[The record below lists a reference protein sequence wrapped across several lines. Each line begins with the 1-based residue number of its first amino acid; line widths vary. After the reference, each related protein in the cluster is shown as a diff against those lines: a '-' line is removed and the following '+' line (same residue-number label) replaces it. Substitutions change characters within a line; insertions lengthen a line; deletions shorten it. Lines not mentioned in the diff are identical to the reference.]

1 MSRAAA
7 QAPLQIGTT
16 PVILDEQ
23 IGLLA
28 RWQRYLEE
36 RLDRTVRFVQRGS
49 YREIMDLLL
58 NDSIDV
64 AWVCGYPYVT
74 FQDRLRL
81 LAVPLYQQ
89 KPLYRSYL
97 IVSEADRSSQQIA
110 DLRNRVFAFS
120 DPRSNSGYLVP
131 RTELLRSH
139 LQPQEFFKRFFFTFG
154 HRKVVEAVQVGLADA
169 GSVDGYVWDTLAA
182 QRPATTRE
190 VRVAWRSPEYA
201 FPPIV
206 ARRSLDVAQAE
217 TVKQAL
223 LDMSTNEAGRRL
235 LTDLNIDGFIESSPK
250 LFDGIRALARDL
262 ERVERQPV

>member
-1 MSRAAA
+1 MRRAAA

-23 IGLLA
+23 IGLLS

-74 FQDRLRL
+74 SQDRLRL

-97 IVSEADRSSQQIA
+97 IVPEADRSSRQIA

-139 LQPQEFFKRFFFTFG
+139 SAAAAILQALLLHLRPSQGRRSRTG
-154 HRKVVEAVQVGLADA
+154 RPCRRRP
-169 GSVDGYVWDTLAA
+169 VDGYVWDTLAA
-182 QRPATTRE
+182 QRPATDAGGASGLAIAGVCVSRPSSRDAPWTLRRPR
-190 VRVAWRSPEYA
+190 RVKKRCWTC
-201 FPPIV
+201 
-206 ARRSLDVAQAE
+206 RR
-217 TVKQAL
+217 TKQGGG
-223 LDMSTNEAGRRL
+223 S
-235 LTDLNIDGFIESSPK
+235 
-250 LFDGIRALARDL
+250 
-262 ERVERQPV
+262 